1 MGEISSSNENINFYK
16 LIAKAEKCDPVSG
29 NVIAKIVKQGEE
41 YVTEK
46 WLKGISGWITKA
58 EVKEFEYENKKQKK
72 FVLQLSDSSGIYQL
86 EFTPT
91 TAAAGIINCLLSAD
105 LTREITIESWTKED
119 KNGKQFVNACAKY
132 AGESE
137 SIKWAI
143 ELKDI
148 PKPVMV
154 DLPSGGSVSDNGNVR
169 KFWIDLFVEKV
180 LPKAVK
186 SNFKGTIAERQPV
199 AEQQVPVQT
208 DQVASF
214 DAQKPEVKSEPIG
227 DSRSLSEIAF
237 ENDLPFVI
245 VLLLSI
251 GTLIPF

>member
-41 YVTEK
+41 YVAEK

-72 FVLQLSDSSGIYQL
+72 FVLQLSDTSGIYQL

-91 TAAAGIINCLLSAD
+91 TTAAGVINCLLNAD
-105 LTREITIESWTKED
+105 LTREVTIESWTKED
-119 KNGKQFVNACAKY
+119 KNGNKFVNACAKY

-148 PKPVMV
+148 PKPVIV

-169 KFWIDLFVEKV
+169 KFWIDLFVEKI

-186 SNFKGTIAERQPV
+186 SNFKGVV
-199 AEQQVPVQT
+199 AAKPEPSEKEV
-208 DQVASF
+208 SF
-214 DAQKPEVKSEPIG
+214 EVQKPVEQKPEPIG
-227 DSRSLSEIAF
+227 DTRPLSQIANDESL
-237 ENDLPFVI
+237 DLPFMI
-245 VLLLSI
+245 TILL
-251 GTLIPF
+251 GFAAFIPF